1 MSSRLTD
8 LPTNLQNLISQCRMS
23 NFNFPAEKTN
33 ININSREKFIKGLYL
48 WCDYTNYENDNYI
61 STEDFFKK
69 IIPEFQRN
77 NDKWNTKM
85 KISFVE
91 NLLKGCDTFISL
103 YKFDKVFKSHND
115 ISNSSETINHS
126 DDCFVLDG
134 FQRLTAIFDFLD
146 NKIKVFGLSYDEIK
160 EALPIFNTRLYLKI
174 YTFDNIENVGRF
186 YVEMNENITHSSED
200 ILKAKDYFKSQFNIE
215 I

>member
-1 MSSRLTD
+1 MRKKITE
-8 LPTNLQNLISQCRMS
+8 LPTNLQNILSECRKS
-23 NFNFPAEKTN
+23 NFNFPAERTN
-33 ININSREKFIKGLYL
+33 IDLNSRDKFIKSLNL
-48 WCDYTNYENDNYI
+48 WCDYKNHENDNTI

-69 IIPEFQRN
+69 IIPEFQRDN
-77 NDKWNTKM
+77 NKWNDKM

-91 NLLKGCDTFISL
+91 NLLKGCDTYISL
-103 YKFDKVFKSHND
+103 YKVSGHTY
-115 ISNSSETINHS
+115 SN
-126 DDCFVLDG
+126 DDCLVLDG
-134 FQRLTAIFDFLD
+134 FQRLSAIFDFLD
-146 NKIKVFGLSYDEIK
+146 NNIKVFGLNYDELVD
-160 EALPIFNTRLYLKI
+160 ALPIFNTRLFLKI